1 MSLFGLEAENVI
13 VSCGFVSAVDF
24 TEDWRVCLL
33 FKIFPIWVSNFM
45 EETSHNNLKLGTNSV
60 LTCFVWISV
69 RDQLIGVLCKLW
81 LPVVS
86 FSIESQGL
94 SRNCVSFAF

>member
-33 FKIFPIWVSNFM
+33 FKIFPI
-45 EETSHNNLKLGTNSV
+45 
-60 LTCFVWISV
+60 
-69 RDQLIGVLCKLW
+69 
-81 LPVVS
+81 
-86 FSIESQGL
+86 
-94 SRNCVSFAF
+94 